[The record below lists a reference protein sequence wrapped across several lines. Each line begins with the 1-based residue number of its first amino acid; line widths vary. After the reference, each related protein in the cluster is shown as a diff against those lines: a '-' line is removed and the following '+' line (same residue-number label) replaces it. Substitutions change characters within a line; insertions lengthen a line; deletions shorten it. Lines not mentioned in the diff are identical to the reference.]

1 MSKINHSG
9 FMSSI
14 KHDNLTPWY
23 VTQGEDEIIEFGDDV
38 RVRNINA
45 LTIEASESDLYIRI
59 LPSDYCLYI
68 PANQGRTFDLQRI
81 NRVQVMGSAGQ
92 EIRWSGQFYY

>member
-1 MSKINHSG
+1 MSKIKHSG

-23 VTQGEDEIIEFGDDV
+23 VTQGEDEVIEFYENGGT
-38 RVRNINA
+38 RNVNA
-45 LTIEASESDLYIRI
+45 LTIEAGNSDLYIRM

-68 PANQGRTFDLQRI
+68 PANEGRTFDFQRVNKI
-81 NRVQVMGSAGQ
+81 QIMGVAGQ
-92 EIRWSGQFYY
+92 EIRWSGQFY